1 MSIAHPVAY
10 RPELSHAP
18 KKQQRP
24 FQLIGELINHSFA
37 RAARA
42 WRDRDIAAYA
52 RLAKLQADLG
62 ADYITLNID
71 GTQSMRVTPQDM
83 FDLLPDLIPAIQ
95 EATSIPI
102 AFDNPSVEFHRRCLA
117 VYDPGKSGRPIVNS
131 VAASRHNLDE
141 MIALVSEHDTMVIGM
156 ASEKF
161 VGGVESG
168 GGGAQCLSADDVYGA
183 AQDLVHLLRDKAGR
197 TNDQIIL
204 DPGLAPVG
212 ADTYGLVNMG
222 LDAMRMI
229 RKDPDLAGVHMSVG
243 LTNFSFGMPRGMR
256 ASVEDAYLTLAVEAG
271 LDFVLGNP
279 EKNLHL
285 LARDDKF
292 VRGIEEALAAGRPEA
307 GEAQEEAGF
316 RQAAKIIEM
325 FSHLDDE

>member
-1 MSIAHPVAY
+1 
-10 RPELSHAP
+10 
-18 KKQQRP
+18 
-24 FQLIGELINHSFA
+24 
-37 RAARA
+37 
-42 WRDRDIAAYA
+42 
-52 RLAKLQADLG
+52 
-62 ADYITLNID
+62 
-71 GTQSMRVTPQDM
+71 
-83 FDLLPDLIPAIQ
+83 
-95 EATSIPI
+95 
-102 AFDNPSVEFHRRCLA
+102 
-117 VYDPGKSGRPIVNS
+117 VNS

-141 MIALVSEHDTMVIGM
+141 MIALVAEHDTMVIGM

-161 VGGVESG
+161 VE

-229 RKDPDLAGVHMSVG
+229 RRDPDLAGVHMSVG
-243 LTNFSFGMPRGMR
+243 LTNFSFGMPKEMR

-279 EKNLHL
+279 EKDLHL
-285 LARDDKF
+285 LPRDDKF
-292 VRGIEEALAAGRPEA
+292 VRGIEEALAAGRPDD
-307 GEAQEEAGF
+307 GETQEEAGF

-325 FSHLDDE
+325 FSDDD

>member
-10 RPELSHAP
+10 RPELSSAA
-18 KKQQRP
+18 KRQRP

-42 WRDRDIAAYA
+42 WNDRDVAAYA

-71 GTQSMRVTPQDM
+71 GTQTMRVTPQDM

-95 EATSIPI
+95 EVTSVPI
-102 AFDNPSVEFHRRCLA
+102 AFDNPGVEFHRRCLA
-117 VYDPGKSGRPIVNS
+117 VYDREKSGRPIVNS
-131 VAASRHNLDE
+131 VAASRHHLDE
-141 MIALVSEHDTMVIGM
+141 MLELIAEHDTMVIGM

-161 VGGVESG
+161 VE
-168 GGGAQCLSADDVYGA
+168 GGGAQCLSADDVYRA
-183 AQDLVHLLRDKAGR
+183 AQDLVAMLRGKAGR
-197 TNDQIIL
+197 KTSDIIL

-229 RKDPDLAGVHMSVG
+229 RKDRDLAGVHLSVG
-243 LTNFSFGMPRGMR
+243 LTNFSFGMPREMR
-256 ASVEDAYLTLAVEAG
+256 ESVESAYLTLAVEAG

-285 LARDDKF
+285 LDRDDKF
-292 VRGIEEALAAGRPEA
+292 VRGIEAALEAGRPTN
-307 GEAQEEAGF
+307 GETQEEAGF
-316 RQAAKIIEM
+316 RQASKIIEM
-325 FSHLDDE
+325 FEHHDDH